1 MIALQKEIRVQECSS
16 ESAYVP
22 PPSISTTAAFSV
34 STKFTRGI
42 ASKKKGLVCAFCKG
56 PHPTHTCES
65 VTDLQKWLEVV
76 KKDNLCYNV
85 WLITRCHSA
94 SQDSGVRSAR
104 STIPPC
110 VTVKLNPKDPLKD
123 SKPPEPSST
132 DVSQHLT
139 PVSPCTTPLSATHCL
154 LKTAIAPIIA
164 GNRPTLISSLM
175 KELNIHSYLQPWLR
189 S

>member
-110 VTVKLNPKDPLKD
+110 VTVKLNPQDPLMTKQRI
-123 SKPPEPSST
+123 
-132 DVSQHLT
+132 VNQFNR
-139 PVSPCTTPLSATHCL
+139 CFTTPYTSVPLYHTIVCNSL
-154 LKTAIAPIIA
+154 
-164 GNRPTLISSLM
+164 PTQNGYSS
-175 KELNIHSYLQPWLR
+175 YYCR
-189 S
+189 